1 MGNWSVDIFRRL
13 LYLHLFATVQV
24 YLVVGGYIGGAV
36 HTDTT
41 EVFSGG
47 RWRTV
52 GALPDASY
60 GLAGVTIKNTVFM
73 TGLYQTI
80 VLHVLQICDI
90 VLHTCFRRTGWYW
103 FHQGQ
108 HLEF

>member
-1 MGNWSVDIFRRL
+1 M
-13 LYLHLFATVQV
+13 YLHLFATVQV
-24 YLVVGGYIGGAV
+24 YLVVGGYIGGAAPS
-36 HTDTT
+36 TDTT

-47 RWRTV
+47 QWKTV
-52 GALPDASY
+52 GALPDASNGLV

-90 VLHTCFRRTGWYW
+90 VLHTCFRRAGWYW
-103 FHQGQ
+103 FHEGQ